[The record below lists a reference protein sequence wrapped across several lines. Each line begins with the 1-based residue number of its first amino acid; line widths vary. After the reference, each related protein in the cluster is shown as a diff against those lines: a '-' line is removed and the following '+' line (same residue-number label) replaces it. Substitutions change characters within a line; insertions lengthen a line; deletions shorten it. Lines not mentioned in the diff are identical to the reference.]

1 MTNIRRRFLN
11 EDDYMREAGNCRRRE
26 REMGQGKERLDMERR
41 STETCRSV
49 GGRWGGCNSSI
60 SEQKKKKFSASRI
73 PPTERP
79 SFLWGAMAK
88 EGGENWRPQVPGNW
102 EVLVDEMCR
111 GVSRMKCEVL
121 RWPAN

>member
-26 REMGQGKERLDMERR
+26 RGRGKSDLTWKEDQHGRAGAW
-41 STETCRSV
+41 V
-49 GGRWGGCNSSI
+49 GGGEVATHQSLG
-60 SEQKKKKFSASRI
+60 KKKNFSASRI

-111 GVSRMKCEVL
+111 GVSGMKCEVL